1 MMNKSKAYCWQEL
14 IVGEDG
20 DLWKPWL
27 LNAVP
32 MATLV
37 DLNKMEGVW
46 IAHFYRERAKNV
58 DLLKNMEVLV
68 PDAILTMLHKLM
80 FHHLLELLLGAG
92 LILALVARGHNGRY
106 THFV

>member
-32 MATLV
+32 MATL
-37 DLNKMEGVW
+37 
-46 IAHFYRERAKNV
+46 
-58 DLLKNMEVLV
+58 DLLKNMEVLA
-68 PDAILTMLHKLM
+68 PDAIPTKLHKLM
-80 FHHLLELLLGAG
+80 FHDLPELLLGAG